1 MNGSVKAFLPF
12 SEMSLIEF
20 FKGYGIAA
28 NLRGGVVNVFI
39 FFSFLGFKDGIKGA
53 MGAFH

>member
-1 MNGSVKAFLPF
+1 MKGSVKAFLPF
-12 SEMSLIEF
+12 SEMSLSEF
-20 FKGYGIAA
+20 FEGYGIAA

-39 FFSFLGFKDGIKGA
+39 FFSFLSFKDGIEGA